1 MQGLRLLLSAVLLS
15 ICAACGSSGG
25 TPPVQDY
32 PPARPR
38 QPERLSLALPG
49 ATDPLDW
56 WAGNILSIVPEAVYP
71 DTATAQQAGALA
83 QETNRLRTEAGLSP
97 VTSLPLLNRV
107 AQAHAMDQAIRDY
120 WNHRTPEDLGSRDR
134 IAAAGGEP
142 VTKGGEN
149 SAVAYPGETSVELVV
164 LNFSLHP
171 GHRDLFYDPDV
182 RFTGVGIYN
191 FAPSEQVHYVQLL
204 VSF

>member
-1 MQGLRLLLSAVLLS
+1 MHGLRHCLAAVLLVLCS
-15 ICAACGSSGG
+15 ACGSSGG

-38 QPERLSLALPG
+38 HPERLSLALPG
-49 ATDPLDW
+49 ESEPLAW
-56 WAGNILSIVPEAVYP
+56 WAGNILSLVPDSIYP
-71 DTATAQQAGALA
+71 DSATAQQAGALA

-120 WNHRTPEDLGSRDR
+120 WNHRSPEDLGSRDR
-134 IAAAGGEP
+134 ISAAGGER
-142 VTKGGEN
+142 VLHGGEN
-149 SAVAYPGETSVELVV
+149 SAVAYPGETSVERVV

-171 GHRDLFYDPDV
+171 GHRDLFYDPEV